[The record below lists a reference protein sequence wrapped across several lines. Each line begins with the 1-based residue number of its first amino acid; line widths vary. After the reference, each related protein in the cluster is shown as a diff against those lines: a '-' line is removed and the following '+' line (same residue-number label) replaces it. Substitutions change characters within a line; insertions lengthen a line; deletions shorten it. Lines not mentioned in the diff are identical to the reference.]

1 VTVAVFALFADTVAP
16 TTTVAAAPTD
26 TVWVTLETVGTVVA
40 AEAGATDS
48 RPSPS
53 PETATSAMRLRVVFV
68 DIYFLSEKVE
78 AKNFLA
84 SAGAEV
90 AYSCVMSALSCSP

>member
-1 VTVAVFALFADTVAP
+1 
-16 TTTVAAAPTD
+16 
-26 TVWVTLETVGTVVA
+26 
-40 AEAGATDS
+40 
-48 RPSPS
+48 
-53 PETATSAMRLRVVFV
+53 MRLRVVFV

-84 SAGAEV
+84 SAGAED